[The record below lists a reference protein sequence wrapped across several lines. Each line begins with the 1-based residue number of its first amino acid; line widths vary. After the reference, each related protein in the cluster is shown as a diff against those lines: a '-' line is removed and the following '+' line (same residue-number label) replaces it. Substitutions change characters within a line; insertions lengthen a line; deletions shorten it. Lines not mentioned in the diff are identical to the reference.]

1 MSRPL
6 HSGRTGARSVAARG
20 KRKEGPLFLSAQG
33 TRINTDS
40 SLDQWRA
47 AASLAFVDLEWPQG
61 EPRSLKMAYLVHYA
75 LMSGRVRVAMGGPL
89 SGPSSPGSQKRA
101 ARKRLA
107 AQVGRIADAMR
118 EGWDERMHG
127 VDLVTEMKK
136 VKHYYDQ
143 GVSARVGIEK

>member
-1 MSRPL
+1 MY
-6 HSGRTGARSVAARG
+6 
-20 KRKEGPLFLSAQG
+20 K
-33 TRINTDS
+33 
-40 SLDQWRA
+40 
-47 AASLAFVDLEWPQG
+47 
-61 EPRSLKMAYLVHYA
+61 
-75 LMSGRVRVAMGGPL
+75 
-89 SGPSSPGSQKRA
+89 KRA